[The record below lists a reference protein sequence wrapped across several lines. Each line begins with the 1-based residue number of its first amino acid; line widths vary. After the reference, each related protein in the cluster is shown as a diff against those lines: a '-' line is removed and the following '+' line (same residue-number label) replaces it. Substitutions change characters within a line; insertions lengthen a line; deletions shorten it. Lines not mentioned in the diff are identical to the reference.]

1 MSHANR
7 GMAFESLIDYT
18 NEAYDRN
25 GKAVINKRPTPVK
38 VTRSRGS
45 KVMAGFFEKPSTVDY
60 DGVANGRAI
69 AFEAKS
75 VESLTRFDISNM
87 NNHQYEY
94 LEKYHRQQGIAFLLI
109 HFTKLHKTYLMQFE
123 TLRSYWL
130 RSKEPKGRKSIPID
144 DFEMH
149 AYEVPTTTVPVDY
162 LSVVER
168 VYVA

>member
-7 GMAFESLIDYT
+7 GMAFEMLIDYT
-18 NEAYDRN
+18 NELYERKGA
-25 GKAVINKRPTPVK
+25 GLINKRPTPVK

-45 KVMAGFFEKPSTVDY
+45 KVIAGFFQKTSTVDY
-60 DGVANGRAI
+60 DGVANGMAI

-75 VESLTRFDISNM
+75 VESLTRFDLSNM
-87 NNHQYEY
+87 HDHQYEY
-94 LEKYHRQQGIAFLLI
+94 LDKYHRQGGVAFLLV

-130 RSKEPKGRKSIPID
+130 RSKEPKGKKSIPID

-168 VYVA
+168 VYAA